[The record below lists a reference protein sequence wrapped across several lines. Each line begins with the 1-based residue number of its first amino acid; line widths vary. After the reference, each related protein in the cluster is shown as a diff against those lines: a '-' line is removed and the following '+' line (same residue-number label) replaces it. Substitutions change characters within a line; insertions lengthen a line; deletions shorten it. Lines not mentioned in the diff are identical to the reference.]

1 MITQTGNMSE
11 AVRCAICGHN
21 AFVPLYGSLHVV
33 IGYRYGRCRRCGLI
47 QHVSDAPADEFADE
61 FYRTR
66 YYALPHKRF
75 EPDSRQELF
84 DELLQR
90 LDSFSPRG
98 RLLDVGAGTG
108 VFVRAARQA
117 GWDAE
122 GLEIS
127 PMAADSGRLQ
137 HGVPMHCGTLADL
150 AARAPQRYRC
160 ITFWNVLDQ
169 IPDPVGALRAA
180 CALLDRPG
188 LIAVRVPNGGMHHA
202 ARSFCSVVPHAVQ
215 KFGLANLFSVH
226 PLSFTRRTL
235 RAILTDSGLV
245 DVRVLNSPPS
255 FGDPSGRMSRDG
267 KRVFR
272 TVKRGAYLLAG
283 AVDILSNHRL
293 CWGSSLLAFGSVRT
307 GHGQ

>member
-1 MITQTGNMSE
+1 MITHTVQMFD
-11 AVRCAICGHN
+11 AARCAVCGHRD
-21 AFVPLYGSLHVV
+21 FVPLYGRLHVV
-33 IGYRYGRCRRCGLI
+33 IGFRYGRCRHCGLV
-47 QHVSDAPADEFADE
+47 QHVSEALADEFADE

-84 DELLQR
+84 NELLQR
-90 LDSFSPRG
+90 LDACSPHG

-108 VFVRAARQA
+108 VFVMAARQA

-127 PMAADSGRLQ
+127 PTAADTGRLQ
-137 HGVPMHCGTLADL
+137 YGVPMHCGTLADL
-150 AARAPQRYRC
+150 EARALHRYRC
-160 ITFWNVLDQ
+160 ITFWNILDQ
-169 IPDPVGALRAA
+169 IPDPVGALRSA

-202 ARSFCSVVPHAVQ
+202 ARSFCSVVPHAVR
-215 KFGLANLFSVH
+215 KLGLANLFSVH
-226 PLSFTRRTL
+226 PLSFTPRTL
-235 RAILTDSGLV
+235 RALLTNSGLV

-267 KRVFR
+267 QRVFR
-272 TVKRGAYLLAG
+272 TFKRSAYLLANAIHG
-283 AVDILSNHRL
+283 LSSHRL
-293 CWGSSLLAFGSVRT
+293 CWGSSLLAFGSVLAGGRR
-307 GHGQ
+307 